1 MYVVFKFIKLPID
14 ETQQTSL
21 NKTPNQKEKEKK
33 HVERTQD
40 LIKKQNPKWV
50 TKGKGTIMF
59 QSPTNDMKHI
69 KEKKNMKK

>member
-1 MYVVFKFIKLPID
+1 LNKILYVVFKFIKLPID

-40 LIKKQNPKWV
+40 LIKKQNPK
-50 TKGKGTIMF
+50 
-59 QSPTNDMKHI
+59 
-69 KEKKNMKK
+69 